1 MKRTLVFAAVL
12 AVFLIFLCRAGISWA
27 KENGTVPSQAV
38 GAPVSEAPSDTR
50 KNVSTGGVSPS
61 PVATSQQVQGAAEA
75 PTIEIPVE
83 KQQLIGVKTAV
94 VSVRPMQTL
103 IRTVGRIE
111 YDERRLSTINT
122 KVAGWVEKLFVNV
135 TGDSVRKGQALAEIY
150 SPELFATQQE
160 FINTLR
166 WAGQSQAAK
175 SDSIQA
181 LLAGD
186 AERMVEAAKQ
196 RLRLWDI
203 SETQIRAIAAT
214 GKPIRTLV
222 ITSQVN
228 GVIIQKPV
236 VQGMRV
242 MPGEKLFDIA
252 DLSTVW
258 LVADLYESQMSLVG
272 IGQRVTIAL
281 SNFPNQVFSSTIDFI
296 SPTLSGETRTAR
308 VRCTIPNPKRLLKPQ
323 MFSNVEIKTD
333 PVDRLAV
340 PDDAVIDMGRKKV
353 VYIDQGMG
361 MFEPREVTT
370 GLKTGGFTE
379 ILAGVAPGEKVAS
392 AANFLIDSEAQL
404 KGVTPLSGP
413 AQP

>member
-1 MKRTLVFAAVL
+1 MKRTIIFAAVL
-12 AVFLIFLCRAGISWA
+12 AGFLSFLCRTEISSA
-27 KENGTVPSQAV
+27 KENGSLPSPV
-38 GAPVSEAPSDTR
+38 VSGPVSEPQGDTR
-50 KNVSTGGVSPS
+50 KDVPAGGVSPV
-61 PVATSQQVQGAAEA
+61 PAETPQQVQGDAEV
-75 PTIEIPVE
+75 PTVEIPAE
-83 KQQLIGVKTAV
+83 KQQLIGVKTV
-94 VSVRPMQTL
+94 EVSVMPMQSL
-103 IRTVGRIE
+103 IRSVGRIE
-111 YDERRLSTINT
+111 YDERRLFTINT

-135 TGDSVRKGQALAEIY
+135 TGDPVRKGQALAEIY

-166 WAGQSQAAK
+166 WARQNQVAGSGNLQG
-175 SDSIQA
+175 

-203 SETQIRAIAAT
+203 SAAQIRTIAAT

-236 VQGMRV
+236 LQGMRV

-258 LVADLYESQMSLVG
+258 LVADLYESQLSLVS
-272 IGQRVTIAL
+272 IGQKVTIAL
-281 SNFPNQVFSSTIDFI
+281 SNFPGQVFSSSIDFI
-296 SPTLSGETRTAR
+296 SPTLAGETRTAR
-308 VRCTIPNPKRLLKPQ
+308 VRCTIPNPGGSLKPQ
-323 MFSNVEIKTD
+323 MFTTIEIKTD
-333 PVDRLAV
+333 PVARLAV
-340 PDDAVIDMGRKKV
+340 PDDAVIDTGRKKV
-353 VYIDQGMG
+353 VYVDKGLG

-370 GLKTGGFTE
+370 GMKTNGLTE
-379 ILAGVAPGEKVAS
+379 ILAGLAPGEKVAS

-413 AQP
+413 AKP

>member
-1 MKRTLVFAAVL
+1 MKKTIILAAVV
-12 AVFLIFLCRAGISWA
+12 AGFLSLICRTEISRA
-27 KENGTVPSQAV
+27 KENGTVPSPV
-38 GAPVSEAPSDTR
+38 VTSPVSEPQGEPGKD
-50 KNVSTGGVSPS
+50 VPPGGVSPA
-61 PVATSQQVQGAAEA
+61 PVETSQQVQVEEEVPAV
-75 PTIEIPVE
+75 EIPVE
-83 KQQLIGVKTAV
+83 KQQLIGVKTV
-94 VSVRPMQTL
+94 TVSVRPMQSL
-103 IRTVGRIE
+103 IRSVGRIE

-135 TGDSVRKGQALAEIY
+135 TGDPVRKGQALAEIY

-160 FINTLR
+160 FINTLH
-166 WAGQSQAAK
+166 WATQNKAAGT
-175 SDSIQA
+175 DGIQA
-181 LLAGD
+181 LLTGD

-203 SETQIRAIAAT
+203 SEAQIRTIAAT
-214 GKPIRTLV
+214 GKPVRTLV
-222 ITSQVN
+222 ITSRVN
-228 GVIIQKPV
+228 GIIIQKPV

-258 LVADLYESQMSLVG
+258 LVADLYESQLPLVG

-281 SNFPNQVFSSTIDFI
+281 SNFPGQVFSSTIDFI

-308 VRCTIPNPKRLLKPQ
+308 VRCTIPNPGGVLKPQ

-340 PDDAVIDMGRKKV
+340 PDAAVIDTGRKKV
-353 VYIDQGMG
+353 VYVDKGMG

-370 GLKTGGFTE
+370 GIKTGGMTE
-379 ILAGVAPGEKVAS
+379 ILAGVAPGEKVVA

-404 KGVTPLSGP
+404 KGITPLPESSKP
-413 AQP
+413 